1 MSRACLVVVLLGA
14 LAAFAASPAAAS
26 RPVGY
31 PELITTQHFQI
42 HYIGD
47 SGNPNRILHQK
58 AGDLAALAEQ
68 AYSTITGW
76 GYPPP
81 LDDGDGKIDVW
92 VQDLS
97 SSGSLGDAVPDGS
110 GTTSSGWLD
119 IDLGS
124 ALSEHVIAHEL
135 FHLVEMGIW
144 IPPDGWLSEGA
155 AEWAGFRADGFAAT
169 QGSLAAP
176 DMSLDCATN
185 ACGNTAYE
193 VGGYSRWAFFEY
205 LNERFG
211 NTIVKEIF
219 DGGAALGNPATPSVT
234 LLSAALTAR
243 GATLGGVFTDY
254 TAANVSGN
262 YQITAL
268 KGLAPTTYSTTSTGT
283 VTAALPVQRVAVN
296 HLAARYLAFTRGAPA
311 STGPCYAAT
320 LSLTVALPS
329 GLGAQPYFSSSSVG
343 SAPVPLT
350 LSGTT
355 ASLSVPWDTC
365 SGGPAGYLSLPNP
378 SLASDSQ
385 AFTVSGS
392 LSVDTS
398 TPVTSTL
405 PPASLVTG
413 PFVAVPTADVP
424 PALFVYGPQ
433 LIRVSPADRRVRL
446 IVFSSGPG
454 KLRAAVGGTSLG
466 SAALR
471 PGNND
476 VSFRLP
482 RSTIDALRRA
492 AGARSA
498 SPLLTLTSLSTQG
511 VTGVRVTRRLVVT
524 PSPRPRTRASSP
536 RP

>member
-47 SGNPNRILHQK
+47 SGNPNRILTQT

-68 AYSTITGW
+68 AYSTVTGW

-81 LDDGDGKIDVW
+81 LDDGDGKSDVW
-92 VQDLS
+92 VRDLSTSGIVGNATPDGPGTS
-97 SSGSLGDAVPDGS
+97 SSG
-110 GTTSSGWLD
+110 WID
-119 IDLGS
+119 IDVAS

-135 FHLVEMGIW
+135 FRLVEMGIW

-155 AEWAGFRADGFAAT
+155 AEWAGFRANGFAST

-176 DMSLDCATN
+176 DMSLDCVTN

-193 VGGYSRWAFFEY
+193 VGGDSRWSFFEY

-219 DGGAALGNPATPSVT
+219 DNGAALGNPATPSVT
-234 LLSAALTAR
+234 LLSAALAAR
-243 GATLGGVFTDY
+243 GVTLGDVFTDY
-254 TAANVSGN
+254 TIANLSGN

-268 KGLAPTTYSTTSTGT
+268 KGLAPTTYSTTPTGT
-283 VTAALPVQRVAVN
+283 VTSALPVQRVAVN
-296 HLAARYLAFTRGAPA
+296 HLAARYLAFTRGTAG
-311 STGPCYAAT
+311 SSGPCYAAT

-329 GLGAQPYFSSSSVG
+329 GLGTQPYFYSSSVG

-350 LSGTT
+350 VSGTT

-365 SGGPAGYLSLPNP
+365 SGGPTGYLSLPNP
-378 SLASDSQ
+378 SLASDSKV
-385 AFTVSGS
+385 FTVSGS

-398 TPVTSTL
+398 APVTSTL
-405 PPASLVTG
+405 PPTSLVTG
-413 PFVAVPTADVP
+413 PFVPVPTADVP
-424 PALFVYGPQ
+424 PALFVYGPE
-433 LIRVSPADRRVRL
+433 LIRVSSADRAVRL

-454 KLRAAVGGTSLG
+454 KLRAAVGGTSLRT
-466 SAALR
+466 AVLR

-482 RSTIDALRRA
+482 KSTIDALRRA

-498 SPLLTLTSLSTQG
+498 SLLLTLTSLSTQG
-511 VTGVRVTRRLVVT
+511 ATGAKVTRRLVVS
-524 PSPRPRTRASSP
+524 PSPRPRTRSSSP